1 MLRTEH
7 LRVSVPGKVLC
18 EDLELEMKQGE
29 CWVILGRNGSG
40 KSSLL
45 HTLIGFQKPAG
56 GRVTLDGVTTETLP
70 LRLAAQKMG
79 ALLQEDTPV
88 FSGSVLEYVLLGRFP
103 HIGSLA
109 PSVGDIDFA
118 RQNLS
123 RMSLSLLESR
133 SLATLS
139 GGERQRARIAM
150 LLTQDPQSYFLDEP
164 LQHLDLPHQ
173 VETMKCFSQ
182 LAREQNRLVVMVL
195 HDISWAN
202 RYCDHAILM
211 FGEGRTSHGES
222 VSQLNAS
229 NLEDLY
235 QCRIKILP
243 GSSNYY
249 LPDIE

>member
-1 MLRTEH
+1 MLCAEH
-7 LRVSVPGKVLC
+7 LRVTVPGRVLC
-18 EDLELEMKQGE
+18 HDLNLEMNLGE
-29 CWVILGRNGSG
+29 CWVILGRNGCG
-40 KSSLL
+40 KTSLL

-56 GRVTLDGVTTETLP
+56 GRVVLDGVATDALP

-109 PSVGDIDFA
+109 PGAGDIDFA
-118 RQNLS
+118 RQNLA
-123 RMSLSLLESR
+123 RMSLNPLESH

-150 LLTQDPQSYFLDEP
+150 LLTQNPQIFFLDEP

-173 VETMKCFSQ
+173 IETMKCFSQ

-211 FGEGRTSHGES
+211 FDEGKISQGECTSQIN
-222 VSQLNAS
+222 VR
-229 NLEDLY
+229 NLEELY
-235 QCRIKILP
+235 QCRIKMLP
-243 GSSNYY
+243 GDSNYY